1 MPEEDY
7 LGRASAIIKPI
18 YFFEEAEGE
27 NKMLLGGKGAGLAEM
42 TRLGLPVPP
51 GFIIT
56 TEICEKFYE
65 AGRRLPDG
73 LLDEVRKS
81 ITRLEELTGKRF
93 GDHENPL
100 VVSVRSGAPVSMP
113 GMMDTILNLGLND
126 DTVEGLAKQ
135 SGNPQFAW
143 DTYRLFIQMFGKIVI
158 GIDSRKFDGT
168 VAGKDHD
175 EDNDDLS
182 DLKVLKSIVLSS
194 KSIYQDKGKEFPAD
208 PYKQLELAIEAVF
221 RSWMGK
227 RAVEYRKQYNI
238 TQEMA
243 NGTAVAIV
251 AMVFGNMGS
260 DSCTGVVFTR
270 DPDTGERRL
279 YGDYL
284 VNAQGEDVVSG
295 KSTPNHIDR
304 LSSEMPEVYSKLLEV
319 TQKLENHFKEPQD
332 IEFTVE
338 RGRLYILQTRAAKMN
353 AVAEVKTSVDL
364 YLEGLITKIA
374 ALERINPEVLE
385 QILYR
390 RIDPHVKQQ
399 PVAIG
404 VGASPGAASGITV
417 FDTVYAETLG
427 KKAEKVILVRE
438 DTKPDDV
445 PAFFQS
451 VGILTSRGGKTSHA
465 AVVARGMGKPCI
477 VGCSQ
482 IEIDAEGKSF
492 SVEGKKIIVT
502 EGQKITIDGS
512 TGRVY
517 VGEVPTVEPE
527 ISSEF
532 KELLQWSSEMKGI
545 KIRANADTVESAAL
559 AHRYGAEGIGLCRTE
574 RMFNHHDRILQF
586 VNMIMAEGEGERRRA
601 LAELEP
607 LQRSE
612 FKAILR
618 EMKGLPVTIRLLD
631 PPLHE
636 FLPAEDEMMQKIF
649 ELKSGGGDTN
659 NNNNNN
665 ISSEI
670 ARLEKTLRRVHELS
684 EINPM
689 LGHRGVRMGISFPEI
704 YETQIRS
711 ICEATAELMGE
722 GIRVEP
728 QIMVPQIGLVEE
740 LAAVRQIFESVKRE
754 IEHRHKIKLKI
765 KFGSM
770 IEVVRACL
778 VTDEIAHL
786 ADFISFGT
794 NDLTQATFSFSREDA
809 EGKFLPFYLEK
820 GIVSINPFQSIDVKG
835 VGRLMKVAID
845 LSRGVK
851 KDIEIGICG
860 EHGGDPRSI
869 EFCSNLGLDYVS
881 TSSHRIPIAIVAAAQ
896 SAIKQNKGLH
906 HPSPQH
912 HHSKT

>member
-1 MPEEDY
+1 MSEDSSF
-7 LGRASAIIKPI
+7 GRAPAIVKPI
-18 YFFEEAEGE
+18 YFFDEADGR

-42 TRLGLPVPP
+42 TRLSLPVPP

-73 LLDEVRKS
+73 LMDEVRTS
-81 ITRLEELTGKRF
+81 IRRLEALTEKRF
-93 GDHENPL
+93 GDCENPL
-100 VVSVRSGAPVSMP
+100 LVSVRSGAPVSMP

-126 DTVEGLAKQ
+126 ETVEGLAKQ
-135 SGNPQFAW
+135 SGKPEFAW
-143 DTYRLFIQMFGKIVI
+143 DTYLRFIQMLGKITV
-158 GIDSRKFDGT
+158 GIDARKFDGI
-168 VAGKDHD
+168 VAGKD
-175 EDNDDLS
+175 LS
-182 DLKVLKSIVLSS
+182 HVDALKTIVKSS
-194 KSIYQDKGKEFPAD
+194 KSLYEATGNKFPAD
-208 PYKQLELAIEAVF
+208 PYKQIELAIEAVF

-238 TQEMA
+238 TPEMA
-243 NGTAVAIV
+243 RGTAVTIV

-260 DSCTGVVFTR
+260 DSSTGVVFTR
-270 DPDTGERRL
+270 DPETGEKRL

-295 KSTPNHIDR
+295 KVTPNHIDM
-304 LSSEMPEVYSKLLEV
+304 LVSEMPDVYRQLIEV
-319 TQKLENHFKEPQD
+319 TEKLENHFKEPQD
-332 IEFTVE
+332 VEFTVE
-338 RGRLYILQTRAAKMN
+338 RGRLYILQTRTAKMN
-353 AVAEVKTSVDL
+353 AVAAVKISVDL
-364 YLEGLITKIA
+364 YREGLISKIA
-374 ALERINPEVLE
+374 ALERIDPEALE
-385 QILYR
+385 QLLYR
-390 RIDPHVKQQ
+390 RIDPHSKQK
-399 PVAIG
+399 PIARG
-404 VGASPGAASGITV
+404 VGASPGAASGSTV
-417 FDTVYAETLG
+417 FDISYAEALG
-427 KKAEKVILVRE
+427 KKGEKVILVRE

-465 AVVARGMGKPCI
+465 AVVARGMGKPCV

-482 IEIDAEGKSF
+482 IEIDADGKSF
-492 SVEGKKIIVT
+492 SVNGKKMVT

-574 RMFNHHDRILQF
+574 RMFNHHDRLVQF
-586 VNMIMAEGEGERRRA
+586 VNMIMAQDENERRQA

-607 LQRSE
+607 LQRSD
-612 FKAILR
+612 FKAILS

-636 FLPAEDEMMQKIF
+636 FLPNEEDLMQKIF
-649 ELKSGGGDTN
+649 ELKSGGGKV
-659 NNNNNN
+659 
-665 ISSEI
+665 SEI
-670 ARLEKTLRRVHELS
+670 ARIEKILHRVHELS

-711 ICEATAELMGE
+711 ICEAAAELTGE
-722 GIRVEP
+722 SIPVEP
-728 QIMVPQIGLVEE
+728 QIMVPQVALVEE

-754 IEHRHKIKLKI
+754 VEHRHKVKLKI

-778 VTDEIAHL
+778 VADEITHL

-820 GIVSINPFQSIDVKG
+820 GIISVNPFQSIDTKG

-845 LSRGVK
+845 MSRGLK

-869 EFCSNLGLDYVS
+869 EFCSNIGLDYVS
-881 TSSHRIPIAIVAAAQ
+881 TSSHRIPIAILAAAQ
-896 SAIKQNKGLH
+896 SAIRQNKRLH
-906 HPSPQH
+906 QH
-912 HHSKT
+912 SVI

>member
-1 MPEEDY
+1 MSEDSSF
-7 LGRASAIIKPI
+7 GRIPHIVKPI
-18 YFFEEAEGE
+18 YFFDEADGR

-73 LLDEVRKS
+73 LMDEVRNS
-81 ITRLEELTGKRF
+81 IKRLEDLTGKRF
-93 GDHENPL
+93 GDCENPL
-100 VVSVRSGAPVSMP
+100 LVSVRSGAPVSMP
-113 GMMDTILNLGLND
+113 GMMDTILNLGLNEE
-126 DTVEGLAKQ
+126 TVEGLAKQ
-135 SGNPQFAW
+135 SGKPEFAW
-143 DTYRLFIQMFGKIVI
+143 DTYRRFIQMLGKIIV
-158 GIDSRKFDGT
+158 GIDARKFDGI
-168 VAGKDHD
+168 VAGKD
-175 EDNDDLS
+175 LS
-182 DLKVLKSIVLSS
+182 DVDALKSIAISS
-194 KSIYQDKGKEFPAD
+194 KSLYEETGKKFPAD
-208 PYKQLELAIEAVF
+208 PYKQIELAIEAVF
-221 RSWMGK
+221 KSWTGK

-238 TQEMA
+238 TTEMA
-243 NGTAVAIV
+243 GGTAVTIV

-270 DPDTGERRL
+270 DPETGEKRL

-284 VNAQGEDVVSG
+284 LNAQGEDVVSG
-295 KSTPNHIDR
+295 KVTPNHIDA
-304 LSSEMPEVYSKLLEV
+304 LVSEMPDVYRQLIEV
-319 TQKLENHFKEPQD
+319 TDKLENHFKEPQD
-332 IEFTVE
+332 VEFTVE
-338 RGRLYILQTRAAKMN
+338 TGRLYILQTRTAKMN
-353 AVAEVKTSVDL
+353 AVAAVKISVDL
-364 YLEGLITKIA
+364 YREGLISKIA
-374 ALERINPEVLE
+374 ALERINPEELE
-385 QILYR
+385 QLLYR
-390 RIDPHVKQQ
+390 RIDQHSKQK
-399 PVAIG
+399 PIATG
-404 VGASPGAASGITV
+404 VGASPGAASGSAV
-417 FDTVYAETLG
+417 FDIACAEELG
-427 KKAEKVILVRE
+427 KKGEKVILIRE

-465 AVVARGMGKPCI
+465 AVVARGMGKPCV

-482 IEIDAEGKSF
+482 IEIDADGKSF
-492 SVEGKKIIVT
+492 NINGKKIVT
-502 EGQKITIDGS
+502 AGQKVTIDGS
-512 TGRVY
+512 SGKVY

-574 RMFNHHDRILQF
+574 RMFNHHDRIVQF
-586 VNMIMAEGEGERRRA
+586 VNMIMAQDESERRQA

-607 LQRSE
+607 LQRSD
-612 FKAILR
+612 FKAILS

-636 FLPAEDEMMQKIF
+636 FLPNEEDLMQKIF
-649 ELKSGGGDTN
+649 ELKSRGGKT
-659 NNNNNN
+659 
-665 ISSEI
+665 SEI
-670 ARLEKTLRRVHELS
+670 SRIEKILHRVHELS

-711 ICEATAELMGE
+711 ICEAAAELTGE
-722 GIRVEP
+722 RIAVEP

-740 LAAVRQIFESVKRE
+740 LAVVRQIFESVKRE
-754 IEHRHKIKLKI
+754 VEHRHKVKLKI

-778 VTDEIAHL
+778 VADEIAHL

-820 GIVSINPFQSIDVKG
+820 GIVSVNPFQSIDTKG

-845 LSRGVK
+845 MSRGVK

-869 EFCSNLGLDYVS
+869 EFCSNIGLDYVS
-881 TSSHRIPIAIVAAAQ
+881 TSSHRIPIAILAAAQ
-896 SAIKQNKGLH
+896 SAIKQNKRLH
-906 HPSPQH
+906 QH
-912 HHSKT
+912 SLI

>member
-1 MPEEDY
+1 MSEESSF
-7 LGRASAIIKPI
+7 GRAPAVVKPI
-18 YFFEEAEGE
+18 YFFDETDGV

-73 LLDEVRKS
+73 LMDEVRKS
-81 ITRLEELTGKRF
+81 IRRLESLTGKRF
-93 GDHENPL
+93 GDRENPL
-100 VVSVRSGAPVSMP
+100 LVSVRSGAPVSMP

-126 DTVEGLAKQ
+126 ETVEGLAKQ
-135 SGNPQFAW
+135 SGKPEFAW
-143 DTYRLFIQMFGKIVI
+143 DTYWRFMQMLGKIVL
-158 GIDSRKFDGT
+158 GIDARKFDSI
-168 VAGKDHD
+168 VAGGK
-175 EDNDDLS
+175 DLS
-182 DLKVLKSIVLSS
+182 DLEVLKTIVMSS
-194 KSIYQDKGKEFPAD
+194 KSLCEETGKKFPAE
-208 PYKQLELAIEAVF
+208 PYKQLELAIDAVF
-221 RSWMGK
+221 RSWTGK

-238 TQEMA
+238 TPDMA
-243 NGTAVAIV
+243 GGTAVTIV
-251 AMVFGNMGS
+251 AMVFGNMGF

-270 DPDTGERRL
+270 DPETGEKRL

-284 VNAQGEDVVSG
+284 ANAQGEDVVSG
-295 KSTPNHIDR
+295 KTTPNHIDM
-304 LSSEMPEVYSKLLEV
+304 LVSKMPVVYRQLCEV

-332 IEFTVE
+332 VEFTVE
-338 RGRLYILQTRAAKMN
+338 KGRLYILQTRTAKMN
-353 AVAEVKTSVDL
+353 AVAAVKTSVDL
-364 YLEGLITKIA
+364 YREGLISKIA
-374 ALERINPEVLE
+374 ALERINPEALE
-385 QILYR
+385 QLLYR
-390 RIDPHVKQQ
+390 RIDPHFIQKPIAV
-399 PVAIG
+399 G
-404 VGASPGAASGITV
+404 VGASPGAASGSTV
-417 FDTVYAETLG
+417 FDTATAEALG
-427 KKAEKVILVRE
+427 KNGEKVILVRE

-482 IEIDAEGKSF
+482 IEIDADGKSF
-492 SVEGKKIIVT
+492 SVNGKKMVT
-502 EGQKITIDGS
+502 GGQKITIDGS

-574 RMFNHHDRILQF
+574 RMFSHHDRIVQF
-586 VNMIMAEGEGERRRA
+586 VDMIMAEDDNERRQA

-607 LQRSE
+607 LQRSD
-612 FKAILR
+612 FKAILK

-636 FLPAEDEMMQKIF
+636 FLPKEEDLMQKIF
-649 ELKSGGGDTN
+649 ELKSRA
-659 NNNNNN
+659 
-665 ISSEI
+665 SKKPSEI
-670 ARLEKTLRRVHELS
+670 AHIEKILHRVHELS

-711 ICEATAELMGE
+711 ICEAAADLTAE
-722 GIRVEP
+722 GIAVEP
-728 QIMVPQIGLVEE
+728 QIMVPQIGLAEE

-754 IEHRHKIKLKI
+754 VEHRHKVKLKI

-778 VTDEIAHL
+778 VADEIAHL
-786 ADFISFGT
+786 VDFISFGT

-820 GIVSINPFQSIDVKG
+820 GIVSVNPFQSIDTKG

-845 LSRGVK
+845 MSRGVK
-851 KDIEIGICG
+851 RDIEIGICG
-860 EHGGDPRSI
+860 EHGGDPSSI
-869 EFCSNLGLDYVS
+869 EFCSNIGLDYVS
-881 TSSHRIPIAIVAAAQ
+881 ASSHRIPIAILAAAQ

-906 HPSPQH
+906 HQRSI
-912 HHSKT
+912 T

>member
-1 MPEEDY
+1 MSEESSF
-7 LGRASAIIKPI
+7 GRAPAVIKPI
-18 YFFEEAEGE
+18 YFFDEAHTAD
-27 NKMLLGGKGAGLAEM
+27 KMLLGGKGAGLAEM

-73 LLDEVRKS
+73 LMDEVRKS
-81 ITRLEELTGKRF
+81 IRRLESLTGKGF
-93 GDHENPL
+93 GDRHNPL
-100 VVSVRSGAPVSMP
+100 LVSVRSGAPVSMP
-113 GMMDTILNLGLND
+113 GMMDTLLNLGLND
-126 DTVEGLAKQ
+126 ETVEGLATQ
-135 SGNPQFAW
+135 SGKPEFAW
-143 DTYRLFIQMFGKIVI
+143 DTYWRFMQMLGKIIV
-158 GIDSRKFDGT
+158 GVDARKFDSMM
-168 VAGKDHD
+168 AGKK
-175 EDNDDLS
+175 LS
-182 DLKVLKSIVLSS
+182 DPEVLENIVETS
-194 KSIYQDKGKEFPAD
+194 KSLCEEAGKKFPTD
-208 PYKQLELAIEAVF
+208 PYKQLELAIDAVF

-227 RAVEYRKQYNI
+227 RAVEYRRQYNI
-238 TQEMA
+238 TPELA
-243 NGTAVAIV
+243 RGTAVTIV

-270 DPDTGERRL
+270 DPETGEKRP

-295 KSTPNHIDR
+295 KATPNHIDM
-304 LSSEMPEVYSKLLEV
+304 LVSEMPDVYRQLIEV

-332 IEFTVE
+332 VEFTVE

-353 AVAEVKTSVDL
+353 AVAAVKTSVDL
-364 YLEGLITKIA
+364 YREGLISKTA
-374 ALERINPEVLE
+374 ALERINPEALE
-385 QILYR
+385 QLLYR
-390 RIDPHVKQQ
+390 RIDPHARQK
-399 PVAIG
+399 PIAIG
-404 VGASPGAASGITV
+404 VGASPGAASGVTV
-417 FDTVYAETLG
+417 FDVAYAEALG
-427 KKAEKVILVRE
+427 KKGEKVILVRE

-445 PAFFQS
+445 PAFFQA

-482 IEIDAEGKSF
+482 IEIDPDGKSF
-492 SVEGKKIIVT
+492 SVNGKKIVAG
-502 EGQKITIDGS
+502 GQKITIDGS

-517 VGEVPTVEPE
+517 VGAVPTVEPD

-545 KIRANADTVESAAL
+545 KIRANADTVEGAAL

-574 RMFNHHDRILQF
+574 RMFNHHDRIVQF
-586 VNMIMAEGEGERRRA
+586 VNMIMAENEDERRQA

-607 LQRSE
+607 LQRSD
-612 FKAILR
+612 FKAILK

-636 FLPAEDEMMQKIF
+636 FLPKEEDLMQKIF
-649 ELKSGGGDTN
+649 ELKSGGGN
-659 NNNNNN
+659 N
-665 ISSEI
+665 SEI
-670 ARLEKTLRRVHELS
+670 APIEKILHRVHELS

-711 ICEATAELMGE
+711 LCEAAADLAKESIT
-722 GIRVEP
+722 VEP
-728 QIMVPQIGLVEE
+728 QVMVPQIGLVEE
-740 LAAVRQIFESVKRE
+740 LAVVRQIFESVKRE
-754 IEHRHKIKLKI
+754 VEHRHKVKLRI

-778 VTDEIAHL
+778 VADEIAHL
-786 ADFISFGT
+786 VDFISFGT

-820 GIVSINPFQSIDVKG
+820 GIVTVNPFQSIDTKG

-851 KDIEIGICG
+851 RDIEIGICG
-860 EHGGDPRSI
+860 EHGGDPKSI
-869 EFCSNLGLDYVS
+869 EFCSNIGLDYVS
-881 TSSHRIPIAIVAAAQ
+881 ASSHRIPIAILAAAQ
-896 SAIKQNKGLH
+896 SAIKQNKHL
-906 HPSPQH
+906 PRQNPII
-912 HHSKT
+912 

>member
-1 MPEEDY
+1 MSEESSF
-7 LGRASAIIKPI
+7 GTAPAVVKPI
-18 YFFEEAEGE
+18 YFFDETDGIT
-27 NKMLLGGKGAGLAEM
+27 KMLLGGKGAGLAEM

-73 LLDEVRKS
+73 LMDEVRKS
-81 ITRLEELTGKRF
+81 IRRLEGLTGKRF
-93 GDHENPL
+93 GERENPL
-100 VVSVRSGAPVSMP
+100 LVSVRSGSPVSMP

-126 DTVEGLAKQ
+126 ETVQGLANQ
-135 SGNPQFAW
+135 SGNPEFAW
-143 DTYRLFIQMFGKIVI
+143 DTYWRFMQMLGKII
-158 GIDSRKFDGT
+158 LGIDARKFNGIA
-168 VAGKDHD
+168 AGKD
-175 EDNDDLS
+175 LS
-182 DLKVLKSIVLSS
+182 NLEVLKTIVMSS
-194 KSIYQDKGKEFPAD
+194 KFLCEETGKKFPAD
-208 PYKQLELAIEAVF
+208 PYKQLELAIDAVF

-238 TQEMA
+238 TQDMA
-243 NGTAVAIV
+243 GGTAVTIV

-270 DPDTGERRL
+270 DPETGEKRL

-295 KSTPNHIDR
+295 KMTPNHIDT
-304 LSSEMPEVYSKLLEV
+304 LVSKMPVVYRHLLEV

-332 IEFTVE
+332 VEFTVE
-338 RGRLYILQTRAAKMN
+338 KGRLYILQTRAAKMN
-353 AVAEVKTSVDL
+353 AVAAVKTSVDL
-364 YLEGLITKIA
+364 YREGLISKIA
-374 ALERINPEVLE
+374 ALERINPEALE
-385 QILYR
+385 QLLYR
-390 RIDPHVKQQ
+390 RIDPHFKQK
-399 PVAIG
+399 PIATG

-417 FDTVYAETLG
+417 FDIATAEALG
-427 KKAEKVILVRE
+427 KKGEKVILVRE

-482 IEIDAEGKSF
+482 IEINADGKSF
-492 SVEGKKIIVT
+492 SVNGKKMVAA
-502 EGQKITIDGS
+502 GQKITIDGS

-517 VGEVPTVEPE
+517 VGEVPTFEPE
-527 ISSEF
+527 ISLEF

-574 RMFNHHDRILQF
+574 RMFNHHDRIVQF
-586 VNMIMAEGEGERRRA
+586 VNMIMAEDEDERRQA

-607 LQRSE
+607 LQRSD
-612 FKAILR
+612 FKAILK

-636 FLPAEDEMMQKIF
+636 FLPKEEDLMQKIF
-649 ELKSGGGDTN
+649 ELKSGGGGSKT
-659 NNNNNN
+659 
-665 ISSEI
+665 SEI
-670 ARLEKTLRRVHELS
+670 ARIEKILHRVHELS

-689 LGHRGVRMGISFPEI
+689 LGHRGVRLGISFPEI

-711 ICEATAELMGE
+711 ICEAAADLSGE
-722 GIRVEP
+722 GIAVEP
-728 QIMVPQIGLVEE
+728 QIMVPQVGLAEE

-754 IEHRHKIKLKI
+754 VEHRHKVKLKI

-778 VTDEIAHL
+778 VADEIAHL
-786 ADFISFGT
+786 VDFISFGT

-820 GIVSINPFQSIDVKG
+820 GIVTVNPFQSIDTKG
-835 VGRLMKVAID
+835 VGRLMKVALD
-845 LSRGVK
+845 MSRGVK
-851 KDIEIGICG
+851 RDLEIGIGG
-860 EHGGDPRSI
+860 EHGGDPKSI
-869 EFCSNLGLDYVS
+869 EFCSNIGLDYVS
-881 TSSHRIPIAIVAAAQ
+881 ASSHRIPIAILAAAQ
-896 SAIKQNKGLH
+896 SAIKQNKRLH
-906 HPSPQH
+906 QH
-912 HHSKT
+912 SII

>member
-1 MPEEDY
+1 MSEEGSF
-7 LGRASAIIKPI
+7 GRAPAIVKPI
-18 YFFEEAEGE
+18 YFFDEADGR

-42 TRLGLPVPP
+42 TKLGLPVPP

-65 AGRRLPDG
+65 AGKRLPDG
-73 LLDEVRKS
+73 LMDEVRKS
-81 ITRLEELTGKRF
+81 IRRLEGMTGKKF
-93 GDHENPL
+93 GDSDNPL
-100 VVSVRSGAPVSMP
+100 LVSVRSGAPLSMP

-126 DTVEGLAKQ
+126 QTVEGLARQ
-135 SGNPQFAW
+135 NSDSRFAW
-143 DTYRLFIQMFGKIVI
+143 DAYRRFMQMLGKII
-158 GIDSRKFDGT
+158 LGIDARKIDSI
-168 VAGKDHD
+168 ARGKD
-175 EDNDDLS
+175 LS
-182 DLKVLKSIVLSS
+182 SLEVLKTIVASS
-194 KSIYQDKGKEFPAD
+194 KSLCEEEGKKFPAD
-208 PYKQLELAIEAVF
+208 PYKQLELAIDAVF

-238 TQEMA
+238 THDMA
-243 NGTAVAIV
+243 GGTAATIV

-270 DPDTGERRL
+270 DPETGEKRF

-295 KSTPNHIDR
+295 KTTPNHIDM
-304 LSSEMPEVYSKLLEV
+304 LASEMPVVYRHLLDV

-332 IEFTVE
+332 VEFTVE
-338 RGRLYILQTRAAKMN
+338 KGKLYILQTRAAKMN
-353 AVAEVKTSVDL
+353 AVAAVKTSVDL
-364 YLEGLITKIA
+364 YREGLISKIA
-374 ALERINPEVLE
+374 TLERINPEALE
-385 QILYR
+385 QLLYR
-390 RIDPHVKQQ
+390 RIDSHFKQK
-399 PVAIG
+399 PIARG
-404 VGASPGAASGITV
+404 VGASPGAASGSTV
-417 FDTVYAETLG
+417 FDIATAEALG
-427 KKAEKVILVRE
+427 KKGEKVILVRE
-438 DTKPDDV
+438 ETKPDDV

-482 IEIDAEGKSF
+482 IEIEADGKSF
-492 SVEGKKIIVT
+492 SVNGKKIVT
-502 EGQKITIDGS
+502 GGQKITIDGS

-545 KIRANADTVESAAL
+545 KIRANADTVESATL
-559 AHRYGAEGIGLCRTE
+559 ASKYGAEGIGLCRTE
-574 RMFNHHDRILQF
+574 RMFNHHDRIVQF
-586 VNMIMAEGEGERRRA
+586 VNMIMAEDEDERRQA

-607 LQRSE
+607 LQRSD
-612 FKAILR
+612 FKALLR

-636 FLPAEDEMMQKIF
+636 FLPKEEDLMQKIF
-649 ELKSGGGDTN
+649 ELKSSSSGGGGTGPGGKT
-659 NNNNNN
+659 
-665 ISSEI
+665 SSEI
-670 ARLEKTLRRVHELS
+670 ARIEKILHRVHELS

-689 LGHRGVRMGISFPEI
+689 LGHRGVRLGISFPEI

-711 ICEATAELMGE
+711 ICEAAADLGKE
-722 GIRVEP
+722 GIAVEP

-740 LAAVRQIFESVKRE
+740 LAAGREIIGSVKRE
-754 IEHRHKIKLKI
+754 VKRRDQIKLKI

-778 VTDEIAHL
+778 VADEIVHL
-786 ADFISFGT
+786 VDFISFGT

-820 GIVSINPFQSIDVKG
+820 GIVRVNPFQSIDTKG
-835 VGRLMKVAID
+835 VGRLMKMAID
-845 LSRGVK
+845 MSRSVK
-851 KDIEIGICG
+851 KDIEAGICG
-860 EHGGDPRSI
+860 EHGGDPGSI
-869 EFCSNLGLDYVS
+869 EFCSNIGLDYVS
-881 TSSHRIPIAIVAAAQ
+881 ASSHRIPIAILAAAQ
-896 SAIKQNKGLH
+896 SAIKQNKCLH
-906 HPSPQH
+906 QH
-912 HHSKT
+912 TMI

>member
-1 MPEEDY
+1 MSEEGF
-7 LGRASAIIKPI
+7 GRVPAVVKPI
-18 YFFEEAEGE
+18 YFFDEADGK

-73 LLDEVRKS
+73 LMDEVRKS
-81 ITRLEELTGKRF
+81 IKRLESLTGKKF
-93 GDHENPL
+93 GDTKNPL
-100 VVSVRSGAPVSMP
+100 LVSVRSGAPVSMP

-126 DTVEGLAKQ
+126 ETVEGLARQ
-135 SGNPQFAW
+135 SGDPRFAW
-143 DTYRLFIQMFGKIVI
+143 DAYRRFIQMFGKIVL
-158 GIDSRKFDGT
+158 GIDDRKFDNIL
-168 VAGKDHD
+168 AGKD
-175 EDNDDLS
+175 LS
-182 DLKVLKSIVLSS
+182 NPKVVKGLAASFKSICEGTGR
-194 KSIYQDKGKEFPAD
+194 KFPPD
-208 PYKQLELAIEAVF
+208 PYKQLELAVDAVF
-221 RSWMGK
+221 RSWTGK
-227 RAVEYRKQYNI
+227 RAVEYRRQYGV
-238 TQEMA
+238 TSDMA
-243 NGTAVAIV
+243 RGTAVTTV
-251 AMVFGNMGS
+251 SMVFGNMGS

-270 DPDTGERRL
+270 DPETGEKRL

-295 KSTPNHIDR
+295 KTTPNHID
-304 LSSEMPEVYSKLLEV
+304 LLVSEMPDVYQQLLRVCE
-319 TQKLENHFKEPQD
+319 KLENHFKEPQD
-332 IEFTVE
+332 VEFTVE

-353 AVAEVKTSVDL
+353 AVAAVKTSIDL
-364 YLEGLITKIA
+364 YHEGLITKTA
-374 ALERINPEVLE
+374 ALERIDPEGLE

-390 RIDPHVKQQ
+390 RIDPHAKQK
-399 PVAIG
+399 AIATG
-404 VGASPGAASGITV
+404 VGASPGAASGIAM
-417 FDTVYAETLG
+417 FDVAQTEALG
-427 KKAEKVILVRE
+427 KQGEKVILVRE

-451 VGILTSRGGKTSHA
+451 AGILTSRGGKTSHA
-465 AVVARGMGKPCI
+465 AVVARGMGKPCV

-482 IEIDAEGKSF
+482 IEIDAEGRSF
-492 SVEGKKIIVT
+492 SVGGKKVVS

-545 KIRANADTVESAAL
+545 KIRANADTVESATL
-559 AHRYGAEGIGLCRTE
+559 ARKYGAEGIGLCRTE
-574 RMFNHHDRILQF
+574 RMFNQHDRIIQF
-586 VNMIMAEGEGERRRA
+586 VNMIMAENEDERRKA

-607 LQRSE
+607 LQRSD
-612 FKAILR
+612 FKAILK

-636 FLPAEDEMMQKIF
+636 FLPNEEDLMQKIF
-649 ELKSGGGDTN
+649 ELKSGGGEPP
-659 NNNNNN
+659 
-665 ISSEI
+665 EI
-670 ARLEKTLRRVHELS
+670 TRIEKILHRVHELS

-711 ICEATAELMGE
+711 VCEAAAELAKE
-722 GIRVEP
+722 GVPAEP
-728 QIMVPQIGLVEE
+728 QIMVPQVGLVEE
-740 LAAVRQIFESVKRE
+740 LAAIRQIFESVKRE
-754 IEHRHKIKLKI
+754 VEHRHRIKLKI

-778 VTDEIAHL
+778 VADEIAHL
-786 ADFISFGT
+786 VDFISFGT

-820 GIVSINPFQSIDVKG
+820 GIVGVNPFQSIDIKG
-835 VGRLMKVAID
+835 VGRLMKMAVDMA
-845 LSRGVK
+845 RKEK

-869 EFCSNLGLDYVS
+869 EFCSIAGLDYVS
-881 TSSHRIPIAIVAAAQ
+881 ASSHRIPIAILAAAQ
-896 SAIKQNKGLH
+896 SAIKQNKRLE
-906 HPSPQH
+906 QH
-912 HHSKT
+912 SIA

>member
-1 MPEEDY
+1 MSEESSF
-7 LGRASAIIKPI
+7 GRAPAVVKSI
-18 YFFEEAEGE
+18 YFFDEADGG

-56 TEICEKFYE
+56 TEICEKYYE

-73 LLDEVRKS
+73 LMDEVRKS
-81 ITRLEELTGKRF
+81 IRRLEGLTGKGF
-93 GDHENPL
+93 GDRENPL
-100 VVSVRSGAPVSMP
+100 LVSVRSGAPVSMP

-126 DTVEGLAKQ
+126 ETVEGLAKQ
-135 SGNPQFAW
+135 SAKPEFAW
-143 DTYRLFIQMFGKIVI
+143 DTYWRFMQMVGKII
-158 GIDSRKFDGT
+158 LGIDARKFDGIV
-168 VAGKDHD
+168 VAGKD
-175 EDNDDLS
+175 LS
-182 DLKVLKSIVLSS
+182 DLDVLRTIVRSS
-194 KSIYQDKGKEFPAD
+194 KSLIEETGKKFPAD
-208 PYKQLELAIEAVF
+208 PYKQLELAIDAVF

-238 TQEMA
+238 TPDMA
-243 NGTAVAIV
+243 GGTAVTIV

-270 DPDTGERRL
+270 DPETGEKRL

-295 KSTPNHIDR
+295 KTTPNHIDM
-304 LSSEMPEVYSKLLEV
+304 LVSEMPDVYRQLLEV

-332 IEFTVE
+332 VEFTVE
-338 RGRLYILQTRAAKMN
+338 KRRLYILQTRAAKMN
-353 AVAEVKTSVDL
+353 AVAAVKTSVDL
-364 YLEGLITKIA
+364 YREGLISKIA
-374 ALERINPEVLE
+374 ALERIDPEALE
-385 QILYR
+385 QLLYR
-390 RIDPHVKQQ
+390 RIDPHSKQK

-404 VGASPGAASGITV
+404 VGASPGAASGSTV
-417 FDTVYAETLG
+417 FDIACAEALG
-427 KKAEKVILVRE
+427 KKGEKVILVRE

-482 IEIDAEGKSF
+482 IEIDADGKGF
-492 SVEGKKIIVT
+492 SVNGKKIVRG
-502 EGQKITIDGS
+502 GQKITIDGS

-574 RMFNHHDRILQF
+574 RMFNHHDRIVQF
-586 VNMIMAEGEGERRRA
+586 VNMIMAEDEDERRQA

-607 LQRSE
+607 LQRSD
-612 FKAILR
+612 FKAILK

-636 FLPAEDEMMQKIF
+636 FLPKEEDLMQKIF
-649 ELKSGGGDTN
+649 ELKSGGGGGGKT
-659 NNNNNN
+659 
-665 ISSEI
+665 SEI
-670 ARLEKTLRRVHELS
+670 ARIKKILHRVHELS

-711 ICEATAELMGE
+711 ICEAAADLTGE
-722 GIRVEP
+722 SISVEP
-728 QIMVPQIGLVEE
+728 QIMVPQIALVEE
-740 LAAVRQIFESVKRE
+740 LASIRQIFESVKRE
-754 IEHRHKIKLKI
+754 VEHRHKIKLKI

-778 VTDEIAHL
+778 VADEIAHL
-786 ADFISFGT
+786 VDFISFGT

-820 GIVSINPFQSIDVKG
+820 GIVSVNPFQSIDTKG

-845 LSRGVK
+845 MSRGVK
-851 KDIEIGICG
+851 RDIDIGICG
-860 EHGGDPRSI
+860 EHGGDPKSI
-869 EFCSNLGLDYVS
+869 EFCSNIGLDYVS
-881 TSSHRIPIAIVAAAQ
+881 ASSHRIPIAILAAAQ
-896 SAIKQNKGLH
+896 SAIKQNKRLH
-906 HPSPQH
+906 QH
-912 HHSKT
+912 SII

>member
-1 MPEEDY
+1 MSEESSF
-7 LGRASAIIKPI
+7 GRTPAVVKPI
-18 YFFEEAEGE
+18 YFFEETDGI

-42 TRLGLPVPP
+42 TILGLPVPP

-73 LLDEVRKS
+73 LMDEVRKS
-81 ITRLEELTGKRF
+81 IRRLEGLTGKTF
-93 GDHENPL
+93 GDRENPL
-100 VVSVRSGAPVSMP
+100 LVSVRSGAPVSMP

-126 DTVEGLAKQ
+126 ETVEGLAKQ
-135 SGNPQFAW
+135 SGKQEFAW
-143 DTYRLFIQMFGKIVI
+143 DTYWRFMQMLGKII
-158 GIDSRKFDGT
+158 LGIDTRKFDGIA
-168 VAGKDHD
+168 AGR
-175 EDNDDLS
+175 DLS
-182 DLKVLKSIVLSS
+182 DLEVLKTIVMSS
-194 KSIYQDKGKEFPAD
+194 KSLCEEETGKKFPVD
-208 PYKQLELAIEAVF
+208 PYKQLELAIDAVF

-238 TQEMA
+238 TPDMA
-243 NGTAVAIV
+243 GGTAVTIV

-270 DPDTGERRL
+270 DPETGEKRL

-284 VNAQGEDVVSG
+284 ANAQGEDVVSG
-295 KSTPNHIDR
+295 KTTPNHIDM
-304 LSSEMPEVYSKLLEV
+304 LVNEMPVVYRQLHEV

-332 IEFTVE
+332 VEFTVE
-338 RGRLYILQTRAAKMN
+338 KGKLYILQTRAAKMN
-353 AVAEVKTSVDL
+353 AVAAVKTSVDL
-364 YLEGLITKIA
+364 YLEGLISKIA
-374 ALERINPEVLE
+374 ALERINPEALE
-385 QILYR
+385 QLLYR
-390 RIDPHVKQQ
+390 RIDPHSKQK
-399 PVAIG
+399 PIAIG
-404 VGASPGAASGITV
+404 VGASPGAASGSTV
-417 FDTVYAETLG
+417 FDVATAEALG
-427 KKAEKVILVRE
+427 KKGEKVILVRE

-465 AVVARGMGKPCI
+465 AVVARGMGKPCV

-482 IEIDAEGKSF
+482 IEIDADAKSF
-492 SVEGKKIIVT
+492 SVNGKKKVT
-502 EGQKITIDGS
+502 GGQKITIDGS

-517 VGEVPTVEPE
+517 VGEVQTVEPE

-559 AHRYGAEGIGLCRTE
+559 AHKYGAEGIGLCRTE
-574 RMFNHHDRILQF
+574 RMFNHHDRIVQL
-586 VNMIMAEGEGERRRA
+586 VNMILADNEDERRQA

-607 LQRSE
+607 LQRSD
-612 FKAILR
+612 FKAILK

-636 FLPAEDEMMQKIF
+636 FLPKEEDLMQKVF
-649 ELKSGGGDTN
+649 ELKSGGGSN
-659 NNNNNN
+659 EK
-665 ISSEI
+665 ISEI
-670 ARLEKTLRRVHELS
+670 ARIEKILHRVHELS

-711 ICEATAELMGE
+711 ICEAAADLTGE
-722 GIRVEP
+722 GMAVEP
-728 QIMVPQIGLVEE
+728 QIMVPQIALVEE

-754 IEHRHKIKLKI
+754 VEHRHKVKLKI

-778 VTDEIAHL
+778 VTDEIAPL
-786 ADFISFGT
+786 VDFISFGT
-794 NDLTQATFSFSREDA
+794 NDLTQATFSFSREDV

-820 GIVSINPFQSIDVKG
+820 GIVSINPFQSIDTKG
-835 VGRLMKVAID
+835 VGRLMKEAID
-845 LSRGVK
+845 MSRGVK
-851 KDIEIGICG
+851 RDIEIGICG

-869 EFCSNLGLDYVS
+869 EFCSNIGLDYVS
-881 TSSHRIPIAIVAAAQ
+881 ASSHRIPIAILAAAQ
-896 SAIKQNKGLH
+896 SAIKQNKRLH
-906 HPSPQH
+906 QYSII
-912 HHSKT
+912 

>member
-1 MPEEDY
+1 MSEESSF
-7 LGRASAIIKPI
+7 GTAPAVVKPI
-18 YFFEEAEGE
+18 YFFDETDGIT
-27 NKMLLGGKGAGLAEM
+27 KMLLGGKGAGLAEM

-73 LLDEVRKS
+73 LMDEVRKS
-81 ITRLEELTGKRF
+81 IRRLEGLTGKRF
-93 GDHENPL
+93 GERENPL
-100 VVSVRSGAPVSMP
+100 LVSVRSGSPVSMP

-126 DTVEGLAKQ
+126 ETVQGLANQ
-135 SGNPQFAW
+135 SGNLEFAW
-143 DTYRLFIQMFGKIVI
+143 DTYWRFMQMLGKII
-158 GIDSRKFDGT
+158 LGIDARKFNGIA
-168 VAGKDHD
+168 AGKD
-175 EDNDDLS
+175 LS
-182 DLKVLKSIVLSS
+182 NLEVLKTIVMSS
-194 KSIYQDKGKEFPAD
+194 KFLCEETGKKFPAD
-208 PYKQLELAIEAVF
+208 PYKQLELAIDAVF

-238 TQEMA
+238 TQDMA
-243 NGTAVAIV
+243 GGTAVTIV

-270 DPDTGERRL
+270 DPETGEKRL

-295 KSTPNHIDR
+295 KTTPNHIDT
-304 LSSEMPEVYSKLLEV
+304 LVSKMPVVYRHLLEV

-332 IEFTVE
+332 VEFTVE
-338 RGRLYILQTRAAKMN
+338 KGRLYILQTRAAKMN
-353 AVAEVKTSVDL
+353 AVAAVKTSVDL
-364 YLEGLITKIA
+364 YREGLISKIA
-374 ALERINPEVLE
+374 ALERINPEALE
-385 QILYR
+385 QLLYR
-390 RIDPHVKQQ
+390 RIDPHFKQK
-399 PVAIG
+399 PIATG

-417 FDTVYAETLG
+417 FDIATAEALG
-427 KKAEKVILVRE
+427 KKGEKVILVRE

-482 IEIDAEGKSF
+482 IEINADGKSF
-492 SVEGKKIIVT
+492 SVNGKKMVAA
-502 EGQKITIDGS
+502 GQKITIDGS

-517 VGEVPTVEPE
+517 VGEVPTFEPE
-527 ISSEF
+527 ISLEF

-574 RMFNHHDRILQF
+574 RMFNHHDRIVQF
-586 VNMIMAEGEGERRRA
+586 VNMIMAEDEDERRQA

-607 LQRSE
+607 LQRSD
-612 FKAILR
+612 FKAILK

-636 FLPAEDEMMQKIF
+636 FLPKEEDLMQKIF
-649 ELKSGGGDTN
+649 ELKSGGGGSKT
-659 NNNNNN
+659 
-665 ISSEI
+665 SEI
-670 ARLEKTLRRVHELS
+670 ARIEKILHRVHELS

-689 LGHRGVRMGISFPEI
+689 LGHRGVRLGISFPEI

-711 ICEATAELMGE
+711 ICEAAADLGGE
-722 GIRVEP
+722 GIAVEP
-728 QIMVPQIGLVEE
+728 QIMVPQVGLAEE

-754 IEHRHKIKLKI
+754 VEHRHKVKLKI

-778 VTDEIAHL
+778 VADEITHL
-786 ADFISFGT
+786 VDFISFGT

-820 GIVSINPFQSIDVKG
+820 GIVSVNPFQSIDTKG
-835 VGRLMKVAID
+835 VGRLMKVAVD
-845 LSRGVK
+845 MSRGVK
-851 KDIEIGICG
+851 RDIEIGICG
-860 EHGGDPRSI
+860 EHGGDPKSI
-869 EFCSNLGLDYVS
+869 EFCSNIGLDYVS
-881 TSSHRIPIAIVAAAQ
+881 ASSHRIPIAILAAAQ
-896 SAIKQNKGLH
+896 SAIKQNKRL
-906 HPSPQH
+906 QH
-912 HHSKT
+912 HHHHHTII

>member
-1 MPEEDY
+1 MSEESSF
-7 LGRASAIIKPI
+7 GTAPAVVKPI
-18 YFFEEAEGE
+18 YFFDETDGIT
-27 NKMLLGGKGAGLAEM
+27 KMLLGGKGAGLAEM

-73 LLDEVRKS
+73 LMDEVRKS
-81 ITRLEELTGKRF
+81 IRRLEGLTGKRF
-93 GDHENPL
+93 GERENPL
-100 VVSVRSGAPVSMP
+100 LVSVRSGSPVSMP

-126 DTVEGLAKQ
+126 ETVQGLANQ
-135 SGNPQFAW
+135 SGNPEFAW
-143 DTYRLFIQMFGKIVI
+143 DTYWRFMQMLGKII
-158 GIDSRKFDGT
+158 LGIDARKFNGIA
-168 VAGKDHD
+168 AGKD
-175 EDNDDLS
+175 LS
-182 DLKVLKSIVLSS
+182 NLEVLKTIVMSS
-194 KSIYQDKGKEFPAD
+194 KFLCEETGKKFPAD
-208 PYKQLELAIEAVF
+208 PYKQLELAIDAVF

-238 TQEMA
+238 TQDMA
-243 NGTAVAIV
+243 GGTAVTIV

-270 DPDTGERRL
+270 DPETGEKRL

-295 KSTPNHIDR
+295 KTTPNHIDT
-304 LSSEMPEVYSKLLEV
+304 LVSKMPVVYRHLLEV

-332 IEFTVE
+332 VEFTVE
-338 RGRLYILQTRAAKMN
+338 KGRLYILQTRAAKMN
-353 AVAEVKTSVDL
+353 AVAAVKTSVDL
-364 YLEGLITKIA
+364 YREGLISKIA
-374 ALERINPEVLE
+374 ALERINPEALE
-385 QILYR
+385 QLLYR
-390 RIDPHVKQQ
+390 RIDPHFKQK
-399 PVAIG
+399 PIATG

-417 FDTVYAETLG
+417 FDIATAEALG
-427 KKAEKVILVRE
+427 KKGEKVILVRE

-482 IEIDAEGKSF
+482 IEINADGKSF
-492 SVEGKKIIVT
+492 SVNGKKMVAA
-502 EGQKITIDGS
+502 GQKITIDGS

-517 VGEVPTVEPE
+517 VGEVPTFEPE
-527 ISSEF
+527 ISLEF

-574 RMFNHHDRILQF
+574 RMFNHHDRIVQF
-586 VNMIMAEGEGERRRA
+586 VNMIRAEDEDERRQA
-601 LAELEP
+601 LEELEP
-607 LQRSE
+607 LQRSD
-612 FKAILR
+612 FKAILK

-636 FLPAEDEMMQKIF
+636 FLPKEEDLMQKIF
-649 ELKSGGGDTN
+649 ELKSGGGGSKT
-659 NNNNNN
+659 
-665 ISSEI
+665 SEI
-670 ARLEKTLRRVHELS
+670 ARIEKILHRVHELS

-689 LGHRGVRMGISFPEI
+689 LGHRGVRLGISFPEI

-711 ICEATAELMGE
+711 ICEAAADLSGE
-722 GIRVEP
+722 GIAVEP
-728 QIMVPQIGLVEE
+728 QIMVPQVGLAEE

-754 IEHRHKIKLKI
+754 VEHRHKVKLKI

-778 VTDEIAHL
+778 VADEIAHL
-786 ADFISFGT
+786 VDFISFGT

-820 GIVSINPFQSIDVKG
+820 GIVTVNPFQSIDTKG
-835 VGRLMKVAID
+835 VGRLMKVALD
-845 LSRGVK
+845 MSRGVK
-851 KDIEIGICG
+851 RDLEIGICG
-860 EHGGDPRSI
+860 EHGGDPKSI
-869 EFCSNLGLDYVS
+869 EFCSNIGLDYVS
-881 TSSHRIPIAIVAAAQ
+881 ASSHRIPIAILAAAQ
-896 SAIKQNKGLH
+896 SAIKQNKRLH
-906 HPSPQH
+906 QH
-912 HHSKT
+912 SII

>member
-1 MPEEDY
+1 MSEESSF
-7 LGRASAIIKPI
+7 GTAPAVVKPI
-18 YFFEEAEGE
+18 YFFDETDGV

-73 LLDEVRKS
+73 LMDEVRKS
-81 ITRLEELTGKRF
+81 IRRLEGLTGKRF
-93 GDHENPL
+93 GDCENPL
-100 VVSVRSGAPVSMP
+100 LVSVRSGAPVSMP

-126 DTVEGLAKQ
+126 ETVEGLAKQ
-135 SGNPQFAW
+135 SGKPEFAW
-143 DTYRLFIQMFGKIVI
+143 DTYWRFMQMLGKII
-158 GIDSRKFDGT
+158 LGIDARKFDGI
-168 VAGKDHD
+168 VAGK
-175 EDNDDLS
+175 DLS
-182 DLKVLKSIVLSS
+182 DLKVLKTIVMTS
-194 KSIYQDKGKEFPAD
+194 KSLCEETGKKFPAD
-208 PYKQLELAIEAVF
+208 PYKQLELAIDAVF

-238 TQEMA
+238 TPDMA
-243 NGTAVAIV
+243 GGTAVTIV

-270 DPDTGERRL
+270 DPETGEKRL
-279 YGDYL
+279 YGEYL
-284 VNAQGEDVVSG
+284 ANAQGEDVVSG
-295 KSTPNHIDR
+295 KTTPNHIDM
-304 LSSEMPEVYSKLLEV
+304 LVSKMPVVYRHLLEV

-332 IEFTVE
+332 VEFTVE
-338 RGRLYILQTRAAKMN
+338 KGRLYILQTRAAKMN
-353 AVAEVKTSVDL
+353 AVAAVKTSVDL
-364 YLEGLITKIA
+364 YREGLISKIA
-374 ALERINPEVLE
+374 ALERINPEALE
-385 QILYR
+385 QLLYR
-390 RIDPHVKQQ
+390 RIDQHFKQK
-399 PVAIG
+399 PIAIG
-404 VGASPGAASGITV
+404 VGASPGAASGNAV
-417 FDTVYAETLG
+417 FDTATAEALG
-427 KKAEKVILVRE
+427 KKGEKVILVRE
-438 DTKPDDV
+438 DTRPDDV

-465 AVVARGMGKPCI
+465 AVVTRGMGKPCV

-482 IEIDAEGKSF
+482 IEIDADGKSF
-492 SVEGKKIIVT
+492 SVNGKKMVT
-502 EGQKITIDGS
+502 GGQKITIDGS
-512 TGRVY
+512 TGRIY
-517 VGEVPTVEPE
+517 AGEVPTVEPE
-527 ISSEF
+527 ISLEF

-574 RMFNHHDRILQF
+574 RMFNHHDRIVQF
-586 VNMIMAEGEGERRRA
+586 VNMIMAEDEDERRQA

-607 LQRSE
+607 LQRSD
-612 FKAILR
+612 FKAILK

-636 FLPAEDEMMQKIF
+636 FLPREEDLMQKIF
-649 ELKSGGGDTN
+649 ELKSDGGSRKT
-659 NNNNNN
+659 
-665 ISSEI
+665 SEI
-670 ARLEKTLRRVHELS
+670 ARIEKILHRVHELS

-711 ICEATAELMGE
+711 ICEAAADLTRE
-722 GIRVEP
+722 GMAVEP
-728 QIMVPQIGLVEE
+728 QIMVPQIGLAEE
-740 LAAVRQIFESVKRE
+740 LAVVRQIFESVKRE
-754 IEHRHKIKLKI
+754 VEHRHKVKLKI

-778 VTDEIAHL
+778 VADEIAHL
-786 ADFISFGT
+786 VDFISFGT

-809 EGKFLPFYLEK
+809 EGKFLPFYLEN
-820 GIVSINPFQSIDVKG
+820 GIVSVNPFQSIDAKG

-851 KDIEIGICG
+851 RDIEIGICG

-869 EFCSNLGLDYVS
+869 EFSSNIGIDYVS
-881 TSSHRIPIAIVAAAQ
+881 ASSHRIPIAILAAAQ
-896 SAIKQNKGLH
+896 SAIKQNKRLH
-906 HPSPQH
+906 QH
-912 HHSKT
+912 SII

>member
-1 MPEEDY
+1 MSEESSF
-7 LGRASAIIKPI
+7 GKAPAVVKPI
-18 YFFEEAEGE
+18 YFFDETDGV

-73 LLDEVRKS
+73 LMDEVRKS
-81 ITRLEELTGKRF
+81 IRRLEGLTGKRF
-93 GDHENPL
+93 GDRENPL
-100 VVSVRSGAPVSMP
+100 LVSVRSGAPVSMP

-126 DTVEGLAKQ
+126 ETVEGLAKQ
-135 SGNPQFAW
+135 SGKPEFAW
-143 DTYRLFIQMFGKIVI
+143 DTYWRFMQMLGKII
-158 GIDSRKFDGT
+158 LGIDARKFDGIA
-168 VAGKDHD
+168 AGK
-175 EDNDDLS
+175 DLS
-182 DLKVLKSIVLSS
+182 DLEVLKTIVMSS
-194 KSIYQDKGKEFPAD
+194 KSLCEETGKKFPVD
-208 PYKQLELAIEAVF
+208 PYKQLELAIDAVF

-238 TQEMA
+238 TQDMA
-243 NGTAVAIV
+243 GGTAVTIV
-251 AMVFGNMGS
+251 AMVFGNMGP

-270 DPDTGERRL
+270 DPETGEKRL

-284 VNAQGEDVVSG
+284 ANAQGEDVVSG
-295 KSTPNHIDR
+295 KTTPNHIDM
-304 LSSEMPEVYSKLLEV
+304 LVSKMPVVYRQLREV

-332 IEFTVE
+332 VEFTVE
-338 RGRLYILQTRAAKMN
+338 KGRLYILQTRAAKMN
-353 AVAEVKTSVDL
+353 AIAAVKTSVDL
-364 YLEGLITKIA
+364 YREGLISKIA
-374 ALERINPEVLE
+374 ALERINPEALE

-390 RIDPHVKQQ
+390 RIDPHFKQK
-399 PVAIG
+399 PIAIG
-404 VGASPGAASGITV
+404 VGASPGAASGSTV
-417 FDTVYAETLG
+417 FDTATAEALG
-427 KKAEKVILVRE
+427 KKGEKVILVRE

-465 AVVARGMGKPCI
+465 AVVARGMGKPCV

-482 IEIDAEGKSF
+482 IEIDTDGKSF
-492 SVEGKKIIVT
+492 STNGKKKVT
-502 EGQKITIDGS
+502 GGQKITIDGS

-517 VGEVPTVEPE
+517 VGEVQTVEPE
-527 ISSEF
+527 ISLEF

-574 RMFNHHDRILQF
+574 RMFNHHDRIVQL
-586 VNMIMAEGEGERRRA
+586 VNMILAEDEDERRQA

-607 LQRSE
+607 LQRSD
-612 FKAILR
+612 FKAILK

-636 FLPAEDEMMQKIF
+636 FLPKEEDLMQKIF
-649 ELKSGGGDTN
+649 ELKSGGGSSKT
-659 NNNNNN
+659 
-665 ISSEI
+665 SEI
-670 ARLEKTLRRVHELS
+670 AHIEKILHRVHELS

-711 ICEATAELMGE
+711 ICEAAADLTGE
-722 GIRVEP
+722 GMAVEP
-728 QIMVPQIGLVEE
+728 QIMVPQVGLAEE

-754 IEHRHKIKLKI
+754 VEHRHKVKLKI

-778 VTDEIAHL
+778 VADEIAHL
-786 ADFISFGT
+786 VDFISFGT

-820 GIVSINPFQSIDVKG
+820 GIVSVNPFQSIDTKG

-845 LSRGVK
+845 MSRGVK
-851 KDIEIGICG
+851 RDIEIGICG

-869 EFCSNLGLDYVS
+869 EFCSNIGLDYVS
-881 TSSHRIPIAIVAAAQ
+881 ASSHRIPIAILAAAQ
-896 SAIKQNKGLH
+896 SAIKQNKRLH
-906 HPSPQH
+906 QRSVI
-912 HHSKT
+912 

>member
-1 MPEEDY
+1 MSEESSF
-7 LGRASAIIKPI
+7 GRAPAVVKPI
-18 YFFEEAEGE
+18 YFFDETDGV
-27 NKMLLGGKGAGLAEM
+27 NKMLIGGKGAGLAEM

-73 LLDEVRKS
+73 LMDEVRKS
-81 ITRLEELTGKRF
+81 IRRLEGLTGKRF
-93 GDHENPL
+93 GDPENPL
-100 VVSVRSGAPVSMP
+100 LVSVRSGAPVSMP

-126 DTVEGLAKQ
+126 ETVEGLAKQ
-135 SGNPQFAW
+135 SGKPVFAW
-143 DTYRLFIQMFGKIVI
+143 DTYWRFMQMLGKII
-158 GIDSRKFDGT
+158 LGIDARKFDSIVT
-168 VAGKDHD
+168 GK
-175 EDNDDLS
+175 DLS
-182 DLKVLKSIVLSS
+182 DLEVLKTIVTSS
-194 KSIYQDKGKEFPAD
+194 KSLCEESGKKFPAD
-208 PYKQLELAIEAVF
+208 PYKQLELAIDAVF

-238 TQEMA
+238 TQDMA
-243 NGTAVAIV
+243 GGTAVTIV
-251 AMVFGNMGS
+251 AMVFGNMGL

-270 DPDTGERRL
+270 DPETGEKRL

-284 VNAQGEDVVSG
+284 ANAQGEDVVSG
-295 KSTPNHIDR
+295 KTTPNHIDM
-304 LSSEMPEVYSKLLEV
+304 LVTEMPVVYRQLCEV
-319 TQKLENHFKEPQD
+319 TQRLENHFKEPQD
-332 IEFTVE
+332 VEFTVE
-338 RGRLYILQTRAAKMN
+338 KGRLYILQTRAAKMN
-353 AVAEVKTSVDL
+353 AVASVKTSVDL
-364 YLEGLITKIA
+364 YHEGLISKIA
-374 ALERINPEVLE
+374 ALERINPEALE
-385 QILYR
+385 QLLYR
-390 RIDPHVKQQ
+390 RIDPHFKQK
-399 PVAIG
+399 PIAVG
-404 VGASPGAASGITV
+404 VGASPGAASGNTV
-417 FDTVYAETLG
+417 FDTATAEALG
-427 KKAEKVILVRE
+427 KKGEKVILVRE
-438 DTKPDDV
+438 ETKPDDV

-482 IEIDAEGKSF
+482 IEIEADGKSF
-492 SVEGKKIIVT
+492 TVNGKKIVT
-502 EGQKITIDGS
+502 GGQKITIDGS
-512 TGRVY
+512 AGRVY

-574 RMFNHHDRILQF
+574 RMFSHHDRIVLF
-586 VNMIMAEGEGERRRA
+586 VDMIMAEDDEERRQA

-607 LQRSE
+607 LQRSD
-612 FKAILR
+612 FKAILK

-636 FLPAEDEMMQKIF
+636 FLPKEEDLMQKIF
-649 ELKSGGGDTN
+649 ELKSSGGSSKKT
-659 NNNNNN
+659 
-665 ISSEI
+665 SEI
-670 ARLEKTLRRVHELS
+670 ARIEKILHRVHELS

-711 ICEATAELMGE
+711 ICEAAADLTGE
-722 GIRVEP
+722 GIAVEP
-728 QIMVPQIGLVEE
+728 QIMVPQIGLAEE

-754 IEHRHKIKLKI
+754 VEHRHKVKLKI

-778 VTDEIAHL
+778 VADEIAHL
-786 ADFISFGT
+786 VDFISFGT

-820 GIVSINPFQSIDVKG
+820 GIVRVNPFQSIDTKG
-835 VGRLMKVAID
+835 VGRLMKVALD
-845 LSRGVK
+845 MSRGVK
-851 KDIEIGICG
+851 RDIEIGICG
-860 EHGGDPRSI
+860 EHGGDPSSI
-869 EFCSNLGLDYVS
+869 EFCSNIGLDYVS
-881 TSSHRIPIAIVAAAQ
+881 ASSHRIPIAILAAAQ
-896 SAIKQNKGLH
+896 SAIKQNKRLH
-906 HPSPQH
+906 QH
-912 HHSKT
+912 SII

>member
-1 MPEEDY
+1 MSEESSF
-7 LGRASAIIKPI
+7 GKTSAVVKSI
-18 YFFEEAEGE
+18 YFFDETDGV

-73 LLDEVRKS
+73 LMDEARKS
-81 ITRLEELTGKRF
+81 IRRLEGLTGKRF

-100 VVSVRSGAPVSMP
+100 LVSVRSGAPVSMP

-126 DTVEGLAKQ
+126 ETVEGLAKQ
-135 SGNPQFAW
+135 SGKPEFAW
-143 DTYRLFIQMFGKIVI
+143 DTYWRFMQMLGKII
-158 GIDSRKFDGT
+158 LGIDARKFDGIA
-168 VAGKDHD
+168 AGK
-175 EDNDDLS
+175 DLS
-182 DLKVLKSIVLSS
+182 DLEVLKTIVMSS
-194 KSIYQDKGKEFPAD
+194 KSLCEEAGKKFPVD
-208 PYKQLELAIEAVF
+208 PYKQLELAIDAVF

-238 TQEMA
+238 TQDMA
-243 NGTAVAIV
+243 GGTAVTIV

-270 DPDTGERRL
+270 DPETGEKRL

-284 VNAQGEDVVSG
+284 ANAQGEDVVSG
-295 KSTPNHIDR
+295 KTTPNHIDM
-304 LSSEMPEVYSKLLEV
+304 LVSKMPVVYRQLLEV

-332 IEFTVE
+332 VEFTVE
-338 RGRLYILQTRAAKMN
+338 KGRLYILQTRAAKMN
-353 AVAEVKTSVDL
+353 AVAAVKTSVDL
-364 YLEGLITKIA
+364 YREGLISKIA
-374 ALERINPEVLE
+374 ALERINPEALE
-385 QILYR
+385 QLLYR
-390 RIDPHVKQQ
+390 RIDPHFKQK
-399 PVAIG
+399 PIAIG
-404 VGASPGAASGITV
+404 VGASPGAASGSTV
-417 FDTVYAETLG
+417 FDTATAEALG
-427 KKAEKVILVRE
+427 KKGEKVILVRE

-465 AVVARGMGKPCI
+465 AVVARGMGKPCV

-482 IEIDAEGKSF
+482 IEIDADGKSF
-492 SVEGKKIIVT
+492 STNGKKMVT
-502 EGQKITIDGS
+502 GGQKITIDGS

-527 ISSEF
+527 ISLEF

-545 KIRANADTVESAAL
+545 KIRANADTVESAVL

-574 RMFNHHDRILQF
+574 RMFNHHDRIVQF
-586 VNMIMAEGEGERRRA
+586 VNMIMAEDEDERRQA

-607 LQRSE
+607 LQRSD
-612 FKAILR
+612 FKAILK

-636 FLPAEDEMMQKIF
+636 FLPKEEDLMQKIF
-649 ELKSGGGDTN
+649 ELKSGGGGGGGSKT
-659 NNNNNN
+659 
-665 ISSEI
+665 SEI
-670 ARLEKTLRRVHELS
+670 ARIEKILHRVHELS

-711 ICEATAELMGE
+711 ICEAAADLIGE
-722 GIRVEP
+722 GMAVEP
-728 QIMVPQIGLVEE
+728 QIMVPQIGLAEE
-740 LAAVRQIFESVKRE
+740 LAVVRQIFESVKRE
-754 IEHRHKIKLKI
+754 VEHRHKVKLKI

-778 VTDEIAHL
+778 VADEIAHL
-786 ADFISFGT
+786 VDFISFGT
-794 NDLTQATFSFSREDA
+794 NDLTQAAFSFSREDA

-820 GIVSINPFQSIDVKG
+820 GIVSVNPFQSIDTKG

-845 LSRGVK
+845 MSRGVK
-851 KDIEIGICG
+851 RDIEIGICG

-869 EFCSNLGLDYVS
+869 EFCSNIGLDYVS
-881 TSSHRIPIAIVAAAQ
+881 ASSHRIPIAILAAAQ
-896 SAIKQNKGLH
+896 SAIKQNKRLH
-906 HPSPQH
+906 HRSVI
-912 HHSKT
+912 

>member
-1 MPEEDY
+1 MSEESSF
-7 LGRASAIIKPI
+7 GRAPAVIKPI
-18 YFFEEAEGE
+18 YFFDEAHTAD
-27 NKMLLGGKGAGLAEM
+27 KMLLGGKGAGLAEM

-73 LLDEVRKS
+73 LMDEVRKS
-81 ITRLEELTGKRF
+81 IRRLESLTGKGF
-93 GDHENPL
+93 GDRHNPL
-100 VVSVRSGAPVSMP
+100 LVSVRSGAPVSMP
-113 GMMDTILNLGLND
+113 GMMDTLLNLGLND
-126 DTVEGLAKQ
+126 ETVEGLATQ
-135 SGNPQFAW
+135 SGKPEFAW
-143 DTYRLFIQMFGKIVI
+143 DTYWRFMQMLGKIIV
-158 GIDSRKFDGT
+158 GVDARKFDSMM
-168 VAGKDHD
+168 AGKK
-175 EDNDDLS
+175 LS
-182 DLKVLKSIVLSS
+182 DPQVLETIVETS
-194 KSIYQDKGKEFPAD
+194 KSLCEEAGKKFPTD
-208 PYKQLELAIEAVF
+208 PYKQLELAIDAVF

-238 TQEMA
+238 TPELA
-243 NGTAVAIV
+243 RGTAVTIV

-270 DPDTGERRL
+270 DPETGEKRP

-295 KSTPNHIDR
+295 KATPNHIDM
-304 LSSEMPEVYSKLLEV
+304 LVSEMPDVYRQLIGV

-332 IEFTVE
+332 VEFTVE

-353 AVAEVKTSVDL
+353 AVAAVKTSVDL
-364 YLEGLITKIA
+364 YREGLISKTA
-374 ALERINPEVLE
+374 ALERINPEALE
-385 QILYR
+385 QLLYR
-390 RIDPHVKQQ
+390 RIDPHARQK
-399 PVAIG
+399 PIAIG
-404 VGASPGAASGITV
+404 VGASPGAASGVTV
-417 FDTVYAETLG
+417 FDVAYAEALG
-427 KKAEKVILVRE
+427 KKGEKVILVRE

-445 PAFFQS
+445 PAFFQA

-482 IEIDAEGKSF
+482 IEIDPDGKSF
-492 SVEGKKIIVT
+492 SVNGKKIVAG
-502 EGQKITIDGS
+502 GQKITIDGS

-517 VGEVPTVEPE
+517 VGAVPTVEPD

-545 KIRANADTVESAAL
+545 KIRANADTVEGAAL

-574 RMFNHHDRILQF
+574 RMFNHHDRIVQF
-586 VNMIMAEGEGERRRA
+586 VNMIMAENEDERRQA

-607 LQRSE
+607 LQRSD
-612 FKAILR
+612 FKAILK

-636 FLPAEDEMMQKIF
+636 FLPKEEDLMQKIF
-649 ELKSGGGDTN
+649 ELKSGGGN
-659 NNNNNN
+659 N
-665 ISSEI
+665 SEI
-670 ARLEKTLRRVHELS
+670 APIEKILHRVHELS

-711 ICEATAELMGE
+711 LCEAAADLAKESIT
-722 GIRVEP
+722 VEP
-728 QIMVPQIGLVEE
+728 QVMVPQIGLVEE
-740 LAAVRQIFESVKRE
+740 LAVVRQIFESVKRE
-754 IEHRHKIKLKI
+754 VEHRHKVKLRI

-778 VTDEIAHL
+778 VADEIAHL
-786 ADFISFGT
+786 VDFISFGT

-820 GIVSINPFQSIDVKG
+820 GIVTVNPFQSIDTKG

-851 KDIEIGICG
+851 RDIEIGICG
-860 EHGGDPRSI
+860 EHGGDPKSI
-869 EFCSNLGLDYVS
+869 EFCSNIGLDYVS
-881 TSSHRIPIAIVAAAQ
+881 ASSHRIPIAILAAAQ
-896 SAIKQNKGLH
+896 SAIKQNKHL
-906 HPSPQH
+906 PRQNPII
-912 HHSKT
+912 

>member
-1 MPEEDY
+1 MSEEGSF
-7 LGRASAIIKPI
+7 GRAPAIVKPI
-18 YFFEEAEGE
+18 YFFDEADGR

-42 TRLGLPVPP
+42 TKLGLPVPP

-65 AGRRLPDG
+65 AGKRLPDG
-73 LLDEVRKS
+73 LMDEVRKS
-81 ITRLEELTGKRF
+81 IRRLEGMTGKKF
-93 GDHENPL
+93 GDSDNPL
-100 VVSVRSGAPVSMP
+100 LVSVRSGAPLSMP

-126 DTVEGLAKQ
+126 QTVEGLARQ
-135 SGNPQFAW
+135 NSDSRFAW
-143 DTYRLFIQMFGKIVI
+143 DAYRRFMQMLGKII
-158 GIDSRKFDGT
+158 LGIDARKIDSK
-168 VAGKDHD
+168 ARGKD
-175 EDNDDLS
+175 LS
-182 DLKVLKSIVLSS
+182 SLEVLKTIVASS
-194 KSIYQDKGKEFPAD
+194 KSLCEEEGKKFPAD
-208 PYKQLELAIEAVF
+208 PYKQLELAIDAVF

-238 TQEMA
+238 THDMA
-243 NGTAVAIV
+243 GGTAATIV

-270 DPDTGERRL
+270 DPETGEKRF

-295 KSTPNHIDR
+295 KTTPNHIDM
-304 LSSEMPEVYSKLLEV
+304 LASEMPVVYRHLLDV

-332 IEFTVE
+332 VEFTVE
-338 RGRLYILQTRAAKMN
+338 KGKLYILQTRAAKMN
-353 AVAEVKTSVDL
+353 AVASVKTSVDL
-364 YLEGLITKIA
+364 YHEGLISKIA
-374 ALERINPEVLE
+374 ALERINPEALE
-385 QILYR
+385 QLLYR
-390 RIDPHVKQQ
+390 RIDPHFKQK
-399 PVAIG
+399 PIARG
-404 VGASPGAASGITV
+404 VGASPGAASGSTV
-417 FDTVYAETLG
+417 FDIATAEALG
-427 KKAEKVILVRE
+427 KKGEKVILVRE
-438 DTKPDDV
+438 ETRPDDV

-465 AVVARGMGKPCI
+465 AVVARGMGKPCV

-482 IEIDAEGKSF
+482 IEINADGKSF
-492 SVEGKKIIVT
+492 SVNGKKVVT
-502 EGQKITIDGS
+502 EGEKITIDGS

-517 VGEVPTVEPE
+517 VDEVPTIEPE

-559 AHRYGAEGIGLCRTE
+559 ARKYGAEGIGLCRTE
-574 RMFNHHDRILQF
+574 RMFNQHDRIVQF
-586 VNMIMAEGEGERRRA
+586 VNMIMAENESERRQA

-607 LQRSE
+607 LQSSD

-636 FLPAEDEMMQKIF
+636 FLPKEEDLMQKIF
-649 ELKSGGGDTN
+649 ELKYSGGGDKA
-659 NNNNNN
+659 
-665 ISSEI
+665 SEI
-670 ARLEKTLRRVHELS
+670 ARLENILHRVHELS

-711 ICEATAELMGE
+711 ICEAAAELSRE
-722 GIRVEP
+722 SIAVEP

-740 LAAVRQIFESVKRE
+740 LAAVREIFESVKRE
-754 IEHRHKIKLKI
+754 VEHRHKIKLKI

-778 VTDEIAHL
+778 VADEIAHL
-786 ADFISFGT
+786 VDFISFGT

-820 GIVSINPFQSIDVKG
+820 GIVRVNPFQSIDTKG
-835 VGRLMKVAID
+835 VGRLMKMAVD
-845 LSRGVK
+845 MSRAVK
-851 KDIEIGICG
+851 KDMEIGICG
-860 EHGGDPRSI
+860 EHGGDPASI
-869 EFCSNLGLDYVS
+869 EFCSNIGLDYVS
-881 TSSHRIPIAIVAAAQ
+881 ASSHRIPIAILAAAQ
-896 SAIKQNKGLH
+896 SAIKQNKRLH
-906 HPSPQH
+906 QH
-912 HHSKT
+912 TMI